1 MNLDRR
7 HWVTIVL
14 VGLVGQLAW
23 TVENMYL
30 NVFIFETI
38 TDDSTV
44 IALAVAASAVTAAVT
59 TILVGPWSD
68 RLGRRRPFISGGY
81 VLWGLATAA
90 FGLLAV
96 GGPIGLSVGAAIVAV
111 IALDCVMTV
120 FGSSANDAAYQSWVT
135 DVTTP
140 SQRGRVDSVVQTLP
154 LVSMLVVF
162 VLLDP
167 LTKQGH
173 WMAFFGIVGAV
184 VAIVGVAAHFLVRDR
199 AVPSPHQESYAAAVG
214 HGLRPAAVREN
225 PLLYLVLGIWALWG
239 ISTQVFM
246 PFLLIYLNHYLRL
259 DAYALVLG
267 GALIIASIATMAG
280 GRLIDRVG
288 KGHVVLPVMAL
299 YLVGLLVFALLR
311 GTIPVLLGGAV
322 VLTGMLLTAAALAA
336 ITRDQ
341 TPVDRVGQVQ
351 GVRMLLTIMVPMVIG
366 PFIGSAVIKS
376 NNETF
381 TDLGVTRIVPTPAIF
396 VAAAVV
402 LVLALAPAA
411 LLRRR
416 LPR

>member
-1 MNLDRR
+1 MQLDRR

-38 TDDSTV
+38 TDDSAV
-44 IALAVAASAVTAAVT
+44 IATTVAASAITAALT

-81 VLWGLATAA
+81 ALWGLATAG
-90 FGLLAV
+90 FGLIAV
-96 GGPIGLSVGAAIVAV
+96 GGPLGLSVGAAIVAV
-111 IALDCVMTV
+111 IVLDCVMTV

-140 SQRGRVDSVVQTLP
+140 ADRGRVDSVVQTLP
-154 LVSMLVVF
+154 LLSMLVVF

-167 LTKQGH
+167 LTKNGQ
-173 WMAFFGIVGAV
+173 WLAFFGIVGAV
-184 VAIVGVAAHFLVRDR
+184 VTLVGIAAHVLVRDR
-199 AVPSPHQESYAAAVG
+199 AVPTPQGESYAASVL
-214 HGLRPAAVREN
+214 HGLRPAAVRER
-225 PLLYLVLGIWALWG
+225 PLLYLTLGTWALWA

-267 GALIIASIATMAG
+267 GALILASIATMLG

-288 KGHVVLPVMAL
+288 KGHIVLPVMAL
-299 YLVGLLVFALLR
+299 YLVGLLVFAMMR

-322 VLTGMLLTAAALAA
+322 VLSGMLLTAAALAA

-341 TPVDRVGQVQ
+341 TPPDRVGQVQ
-351 GVRMLLTIMVPMVIG
+351 GVRMLLTVMVPMVIG
-366 PFIGSAVIKS
+366 PFLGAAVIKS
-376 NNETF
+376 NNETYV
-381 TDLGVTRIVPTPAIF
+381 DLGVTRTVPTPAIF
-396 VAAAVV
+396 LAAAVV
-402 LVLALAPAA
+402 LLVALVPAA
-411 LLRRR
+411 ALRRK